1 MPEALP
7 VQPSIANYTVG
18 VVLENRAYV
27 IGMRWNS
34 YDNAWYLDVMDED
47 EDPIRMGIKVV
58 LDDALGRDCTDPR
71 FPPGLLTASDTSNA
85 DREAGYDD
93 MGTRVGLFYYTAEE
107 YLALV
112 EEALG

>member
-1 MPEALP
+1 MPEAIP
-7 VQPSIANYTVG
+7 VQPSIANYTVN

-27 IGMRWNS
+27 LGMHWNS
-34 YDNAWYLDVMDED
+34 RDAAWYLDVLDED
-47 EDPIRMGIKVV
+47 SDPIRTGIKIV

-71 FPPGLLTASDTSNA
+71 FPPGLITASDTSND
-85 DREAGYDD
+85 DREAGLDD

-112 EEALG
+112 QEALG